1 MGEDESYLVGTV
13 HLLILLGLSCPLD
26 SKFFTKFLEFR
37 LLLLLSKGFDL
48 VYMYVSDTET
58 EGANGLPPR

>member
-1 MGEDESYLVGTV
+1 MREDESYLVGTV
-13 HLLILLGLSCPLD
+13 GLLILLGLRSPLD

-37 LLLLLSKGFDL
+37 LLLLLSQGLDL

-58 EGANGLPPR
+58 EDANGLPPR

>member
-1 MGEDESYLVGTV
+1 MREDESYLVGTV
-13 HLLILLGLSCPLD
+13 GLLILLGLRGPLD

-37 LLLLLSKGFDL
+37 LLLLLSQGLDL

-58 EGANGLPPR
+58 EDANGLPPR